1 MKLYKILME
10 ILLGADIVAAAQL
23 ESLAIYT
30 GLTAR
35 NNSGCVV
42 TVGREA

>member
-1 MKLYKILME
+1 MKLYKILIE
-10 ILLGADIVAAAQL
+10 ILLGADIAVVDQL

-35 NNSGCVV
+35 NNNGCAV

>member
-1 MKLYKILME
+1 ME
-10 ILLGADIVAAAQL
+10 IILGADIVVAVKL

-35 NNSGCVV
+35 SNNGCVV

>member
-1 MKLYKILME
+1 MKLYKMLME
-10 ILLGADIVAAAQL
+10 ILLGADIVVVVQL

-35 NNSGCVV
+35 NSNGCAVIA
-42 TVGREA
+42 GREV

>member
-1 MKLYKILME
+1 MKLYKTLME
-10 ILLGADIVAAAQL
+10 ILLGADIVVAGQL

-35 NNSGCVV
+35 SNNGCVV
-42 TVGREA
+42 TVEREV